1 MTNRQQFEITPHQ
14 REQMVIDYIS
24 QHQGCTKADITRGLE
39 NEISKK
45 TIDKIVD
52 EMIEDDIIETK
63 KENPNS
69 RNIKLFLKEN
79 NLLVSIPKQLDQF
92 DNAFTVLVDK
102 TGQKV
107 MDSEVGLPFSESI
120 GIPIDSS
127 LRLSSEQIFQLL
139 NIKLSVFYRLI
150 DSILLQS
157 LIVWPKKIEDKETL
171 KKLYIG
177 AFSKIADIMIKF
189 SGPHIDADFWNNS
202 LKLQIINR
210 LRGAG
215 SLLDFQEIYGNVGM
229 KQEIDSVLDSLWN
242 IDKDIRHLVYKEKE
256 YLGIDFKEDDGWRKL
271 LNLVK
276 VKTEEADKAL

>member
-1 MTNRQQFEITPHQ
+1 MKNRQQFEITPHQ

-24 QHQGCTKADITRGLE
+24 EHQGCTKADITRGLE

-45 TIDKIVD
+45 TIDKIVG
-52 EMIEDDIIETK
+52 EMIDDDIIETK

-69 RNIKLFLKEN
+69 RNIKLFLKES
-79 NLLVSIPKQLDQF
+79 NLLVSIPKQLEQF
-92 DNAFTVLVDK
+92 DNSFTILVDK
-102 TGQKV
+102 TGQKI
-107 MDSEVGLPFSESI
+107 MLSEIGIPISKAA

-127 LRLSSEQIFQLL
+127 LRLSPQQIFQLL
-139 NIKLSVFYRLI
+139 NIKLSVFYRVI

-171 KKLYIG
+171 KKLYVN

-189 SGPHIDADFWNNS
+189 SEQHIDAIFWNIS
-202 LKLQIINR
+202 LESQIINR
-210 LRGAG
+210 FHGA
-215 SLLDFQEIYGNVGM
+215 SALVDFQEIYGNIGM
-229 KQEIDSVLDSLWN
+229 KQEIDSVLNSLWN

-271 LNLVK
+271 LILVK
-276 VKTEEADKAL
+276 DKMEKAKR